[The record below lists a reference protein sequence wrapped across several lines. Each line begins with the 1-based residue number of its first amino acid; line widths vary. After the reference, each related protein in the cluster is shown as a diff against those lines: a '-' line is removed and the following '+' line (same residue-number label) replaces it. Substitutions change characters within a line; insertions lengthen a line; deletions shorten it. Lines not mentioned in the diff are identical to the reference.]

1 MGLRKDFSIHRRR
14 TVESFKF
21 VKADIS
27 SVNNSIENL
36 KNMLASLESRV
47 SSLDMGAADLRKSIE
62 KCLLD
67 ISLQQNNNLN
77 LLSKIDAISKSI
89 LNATNT
95 AVSIKNKIGDIV
107 ANNQKTSKKI
117 SANNDSIKNLSL
129 KSKKQTA
136 INRKLNSASNQSQK
150 EIKKIR
156 NFLSR
161 KLRTVNRKNA
171 ELEITIKKQRKRII
185 SLNKRIEGKKLAKAI
200 KKKTKRLTPITKK
213 TTKKVITPKK
223 TIVEVVQKE
232 VKQ

>member
-1 MGLRKDFSIHRRR
+1 MGLRKDFLIHRRR

-36 KNMLASLESRV
+36 KNMLASLESRI

-62 KCLLD
+62 KCSLD

-77 LLSKIDAISKSI
+77 LLSKIDTIHKSI
-89 LNATNT
+89 LNTTNT
-95 AVSIKNKIGDIV
+95 AVSIKNKIGGIV

-136 INRKLNSASNQSQK
+136 TNRKLSSASNQAQK

-156 NFLSR
+156 NFLNR
-161 KLRTVNRKNA
+161 RLRTVNRKNS
-171 ELEITIKKQRKRII
+171 ELEITIKKQKKRII
-185 SLNKRIEGKKLAKAI
+185 SLNKKIEGKKLAKAI

-213 TTKKVITPKK
+213 TTKKIITPKK